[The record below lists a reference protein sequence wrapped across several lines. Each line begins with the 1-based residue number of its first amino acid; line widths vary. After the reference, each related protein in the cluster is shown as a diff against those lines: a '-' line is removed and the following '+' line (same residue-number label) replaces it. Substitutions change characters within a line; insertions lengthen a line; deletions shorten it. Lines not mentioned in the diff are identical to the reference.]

1 MNPLD
6 SPYAYLHVYLIDGV
20 VTEEDERLLGE
31 AFIGT
36 WLEDDTSFL
45 FFSRPG
51 REEVLGLIGATPN
64 LRLTEEH
71 RFTYEEWHGGPIEPV
86 RVERF
91 LIAPAWKRLPV
102 EPGVLEIVM
111 DPGVVF
117 GTGLHPTTRDCL
129 KAMLHVER
137 EAPLG
142 RVLDLGTGTGIL
154 AVAAAMLGA
163 DEVVA
168 VDLNPLCVKTAM
180 KNVKLNRLDGK
191 VLAVRGKAED
201 FSAHEAHL
209 VIANLHYDVLGT
221 LLKAGAFRRGKWTIF
236 SGLLRSQAEE
246 FKSRLASSHL
256 QVVREWD
263 HERTWFTLLV
273 KSGGT

>member
-1 MNPLD
+1 
-6 SPYAYLHVYLIDGV
+6 
-20 VTEEDERLLGE
+20 
-31 AFIGT
+31 
-36 WLEDDTSFL
+36 
-45 FFSRPG
+45 
-51 REEVLGLIGATPN
+51 
-64 LRLTEEH
+64 
-71 RFTYEEWHGGPIEPV
+71 
-86 RVERF
+86 
-91 LIAPAWKRLPV
+91 LPV

-111 DPGVVF
+111 DPGVFF